1 MRERERA
8 RDRQAQRRTCGAPA
22 GVERAFVSHVSFH
35 QCSGRPGGPV
45 RRVTKCTRRVGRGR
59 DRFIFSCIPFPQLS
73 HFKHCSPLFH
83 FISFSFR
90 LLMSFHV
97 FSRTFLFIMF
107 RFAPPRM
114 FRHFLEFSSVF
125 VLLVYRFVLFLYFLL
140 LPRALARGASPRA
153 AAWGVAGQQAL
164 WGRVGGVTPPL

>member
-1 MRERERA
+1 MKFCRNY
-8 RDRQAQRRTCGAPA
+8 RT
-22 GVERAFVSHVSFH
+22 
-35 QCSGRPGGPV
+35 
-45 RRVTKCTRRVGRGR
+45 
-59 DRFIFSCIPFPQLS
+59 LS
-73 HFKHCSPLFH
+73 IALRC

-90 LLMSFHV
+90 ILMSFHV
-97 FSRTFLFIMF
+97 FSRTFLSIMF
-107 RFAPPRM
+107 RLAPSRM

-164 WGRVGGVTPPL
+164 WGRVVGVTPPL

>member
-1 MRERERA
+1 MFLFISVLDVLAGRCVASRSA
-8 RDRQAQRRTCGAPA
+8 RGVSA
-22 GVERAFVSHVSFH
+22 GVEIVSFFFHVSLF
-35 QCSGRPGGPV
+35 RNY
-45 RRVTKCTRRVGRGR
+45 RT
-59 DRFIFSCIPFPQLS
+59 LS
-73 HFKHCSPLFH
+73 IALRC

-90 LLMSFHV
+90 ILMSFHV
-97 FSRTFLFIMF
+97 FSRTFLSLMF
-107 RFAPPRM
+107 RLAPPRM

-164 WGRVGGVTPPL
+164 WGRVVGVTPPL